1 MEVKVTL
8 DAWAEVDVWWYEKHW
23 DVGNYTLIN
32 YPDTGSS
39 STLSMCLADTPT
51 TLHATQVTEPQVM
64 GVPEIASGPNGEML
78 EVHIENITPNTSDPS
93 RQVQARFWNDQLDN
107 WGVAIP
113 LSDGI
118 QDVLDPTVA
127 FVGSAGHALVAWTQ
141 NPMTPADYLSAQ
153 GDLSTI
159 LSRLEIYWTYWN
171 GTTWSAPAR
180 LTDDLLPDGS
190 ATLAGD
196 ELGATLAWTTDID
209 GDIATRTSWRIAVTE
224 WDDVLR
230 TWGPVEILGG
240 MDEAVNE
247 NIYLTSES
255 LKGNSTVPYQSANI
269 FTQDQINTQLQNFTS
284 DTNNIIPTNTT
295 SDAFSWV
302 IETVDSG
309 VYEVPQSSEAVDSGG
324 DVGQQSSL
332 QLNSEEYP
340 SISYLDWGNHDSKIR
355 CLDRQCLA

>member
-1 MEVKVTL
+1 
-8 DAWAEVDVWWYEKHW
+8 
-23 DVGNYTLIN
+23 
-32 YPDTGSS
+32 
-39 STLSMCLADTPT
+39 
-51 TLHATQVTEPQVM
+51 
-64 GVPEIASGPNGEML
+64 
-78 EVHIENITPNTSDPS
+78 
-93 RQVQARFWNDQLDN
+93 
-107 WGVAIP
+107 
-113 LSDGI
+113 
-118 QDVLDPTVA
+118 
-127 FVGSAGHALVAWTQ
+127 
-141 NPMTPADYLSAQ
+141 MTPADYLSAQ

-340 SISYLDWGNHDSKIR
+340 SISYLDWGNH
-355 CLDRQCLA
+355 